1 MSEIAAPPPNAAG
14 VPAIAGAE
22 GDIVDDSSTAS
33 GLGRES
39 SSGLFQSTS
48 DSSVSSPSFGSNDV
62 TSGFLQLPWVRQLG
76 LMIGVAAVITF
87 AVLLVIWSQDP
98 EYKPLYSNLDAAE
111 ATQVAQ
117 VLEAAGLSFIVE
129 ADTGMV
135 LVPAG
140 DLHAARMQVAASDI
154 LASQV
159 EGYLLLDQEQ
169 ELGTSQFME
178 TARYRRAIEGELA
191 RTITSINSVKSARV
205 LLAIPKR
212 SVFVRDARKPSA
224 SVFVELV
231 AGRELESHQVKAIMQ
246 LVANSVSEMAKS
258 EVSIVDQKGNL
269 LSDIEDKSVLG
280 ATEKQFQFAQ
290 KIEKELSD
298 KINRILNPI
307 LGETKYNSQVSADID
322 FTWVE
327 ETEEMFNPDLPAVR
341 SEETMEEMR
350 TGSGQG
356 GIPGALSN
364 EPPGAGNAPE
374 QALGAGGDIG
384 GQSSRQRKQA
394 TRNYELDRSISHTR
408 HQVGRTTR
416 LTVAVVLD
424 DMQIADPETGEF
436 SSQPWPEE
444 TIERLTVLVQD
455 AIGFDQN
462 RGDRVTI
469 VNESFL
475 QTEKIE
481 LIEPGFWT
489 EPWFIAITKQ
499 VIVALLVIF
508 LTFFALRPV
517 LGMLAGPSAED
528 RMKEL
533 LAGQE
538 LERLAEA
545 ELEQEEEMMQETV
558 TLSGG
563 EELLLPGPGE
573 VYARQLDAIKNL
585 VQENPGKVALVV
597 KGWVSAEG

>member
-1 MSEIAAPPPNAAG
+1 MSEIASNG
-14 VPAIAGAE
+14 VPAVASPLGE
-22 GDIVDDSSTAS
+22 VVDN
-33 GLGRES
+33 
-39 SSGLFQSTS
+39 
-48 DSSVSSPSFGSNDV
+48 DSSVEDQGQGSGMFQTASDHSVASTNFGSNDV
-62 TSGFLQLPWVRQLG
+62 TDGFLKLPWVRQLG
-76 LMIGVAAVITF
+76 LMVGIASIITF

-98 EYKPLYSNLDAAE
+98 EYKPLYNKLDSAE
-111 ATQVAQ
+111 ATQVAK
-117 VLEAAGLSFIVE
+117 VLEAAGLSFIIE
-129 ADTGMV
+129 AESGMV

-154 LASQV
+154 LTSKP

-169 ELGTSQFME
+169 KLGTSQFME

-191 RTITSINSVKSARV
+191 RTITSIDSVRSARV

-224 SVFVELV
+224 SVFVELF
-231 AGRELESHQVKAIMQ
+231 AGHELKHHQVKAIMQ
-246 LVANSVSEMAKS
+246 LVANSVSEMSKS
-258 EVSIVDQKGNL
+258 DVSIVDHKGNL
-269 LSDIEDKSVLG
+269 LSEIEDKQGLG
-280 ATEKQFQFAQ
+280 ATEKQFQFGQ
-290 KIEKELSD
+290 KIERELGD
-298 KINRILNPI
+298 KINQILKPI
-307 LGETKYNSQVSADID
+307 LGETQYNTQVSADID

-341 SEETMEEMR
+341 SEETMEESR
-350 TGSGQG
+350 TGAGEG
-356 GIPGALSN
+356 GVPGALSN
-364 EPPGAGNAPE
+364 EPPGTGAAPE
-374 QALGAGGDIG
+374 QASAGGG
-384 GQSSRQRKQA
+384 NAGSQSSRQRKQA

-424 DMQIADPETGEF
+424 DMQIADPETGVF
-436 SSQPWPEE
+436 TSTPWPPA
-444 TIERLTVLVQD
+444 TIARLKVLVQD

-469 VNESFL
+469 ANESFL
-475 QTEKIE
+475 KTEKVE
-481 LIEPGFWT
+481 MLEVGFWT
-489 EPWFIAITKQ
+489 EPWFVAITKQ
-499 VIVALLVIF
+499 IIVALLVIF
-508 LTFFALRPV
+508 LTFFGLRPV

-528 RMKEL
+528 RMKEM
-533 LAGQE
+533 LATQE

-585 VQENPGKVALVV
+585 VQENPGKVSQVV
-597 KGWVSAEG
+597 KAWVTAET

>member
-1 MSEIAAPPPNAAG
+1 MSEIAASG
-14 VPAIAGAE
+14 VPAVAQPNGDVVDNNQSSE
-22 GDIVDDSSTAS
+22 GQST
-33 GLGRES
+33 
-39 SSGLFQSTS
+39 GLFQSAA
-48 DSSVSSPSFGSNDV
+48 DSSVSGSNFGSNDV
-62 TSGFLQLPWVRQLG
+62 ADGFLKLPWVRQLG
-76 LMIGVAAVITF
+76 LMVGMAAIITF

-98 EYKPLYSNLDAAE
+98 EYKPLYSKLDSAE

-117 VLEAAGLSFIVE
+117 VLDAAGLSFIVE
-129 ADTGMV
+129 AESGVV

-154 LASQV
+154 LTSKA

-191 RTITSINSVKSARV
+191 RTITSINSVRSTRV
-205 LLAIPKR
+205 MLAIPKR
-212 SVFVRDARKPSA
+212 SVFVRDTRKPSA

-231 AGRELESHQVKAIMQ
+231 PGNELGSHQVKAIMQ
-246 LVANSVSEMAKS
+246 LVANSVSEMSKAD
-258 EVSIVDQKGNL
+258 VSIVDHKGNL
-269 LSDIEDKSVLG
+269 LSEIEDKSGLG
-280 ATEKQFQFAQ
+280 ATEKQFQFSQ
-290 KIEKELSD
+290 KIERELVD
-298 KINRILNPI
+298 KVNRILQPI
-307 LGETKYNSQVSADID
+307 LGETKYNTQVSADID

-341 SEETMEEMR
+341 SEETMEEFR
-350 TGSGQG
+350 TGSGSG
-356 GIPGALSN
+356 GVPGALSN
-364 EPPGAGNAPE
+364 EPPGAANAPE
-374 QALGAGGDIG
+374 QAVAGGGEAG
-384 GQSSRQRKQA
+384 GQSRRQRKQA

-424 DMQIADPETGEF
+424 DMRVADPETGGVG
-436 SSQPWPEE
+436 STPWPPE
-444 TIERLTVLVQD
+444 TIARLRVLVQD

-469 VNESFL
+469 ANESFL
-475 QTEKIE
+475 QTEE
-481 LIEPGFWT
+481 VEMLEMGFWT
-489 EPWFIAITKQ
+489 EPWFVAITKQ
-499 VIVALLVIF
+499 IIVALLVIF

-528 RMKEL
+528 RMKEM

-573 VYARQLDAIKNL
+573 VYARQLDAIKSL
-585 VQENPGKVALVV
+585 VQENPGKVAQVV
-597 KGWVSAEG
+597 KAWVAAED

>member
-1 MSEIAAPPPNAAG
+1 MSEIASGPPPAS
-14 VPAIAGAE
+14 VPAVAGADGE
-22 GDIVDDSSTAS
+22 IVDSNASMS
-33 GLGRES
+33 GLEQDQ
-39 SSGLFQSTS
+39 SSGLFQSAG
-48 DSSVSSPSFGSNDV
+48 DHAVPRASFGSNDV
-62 TSGFLQLPWVRQLG
+62 TDGFLKLPWVRQIG
-76 LMIGVAAVITF
+76 LMVGVAAVITF
-87 AVLLVIWSQDP
+87 AVLLIIWSQDP
-98 EYKPLYSNLDAAE
+98 EYKPLYSKLDSAE

-117 VLEAAGLSFIVE
+117 VLDAAGLSFIVE
-129 ADTGMV
+129 ADSGMV

-154 LASQV
+154 LDSQV

-191 RTITSINSVKSARV
+191 RTITSINSVRSARV

-231 AGRELESHQVKAIMQ
+231 SGRELESHQVKAIMQ
-246 LVANSVSEMAKS
+246 LVANSVSEMAKAD
-258 EVSIVDQKGNL
+258 VSIVDQKGNL

-290 KIEKELSD
+290 KIENELSD
-298 KINRILNPI
+298 KINQILKPV

-341 SEETMEEMR
+341 SEETMEELR
-350 TGSGQG
+350 TGSAEG
-356 GIPGALSN
+356 GVPGALAN
-364 EPPGAGNAPE
+364 QPPGGGIVPE
-374 QALGAGGDIG
+374 QAAGAGGDAG
-384 GQSSRQRKQA
+384 GQSRRQRKQA

-436 SSQPWPEE
+436 TSEPWPPE

-475 QTEKIE
+475 QTEQIE
-481 LIEPGFWT
+481 LVEPGFWT

-585 VQENPGKVALVV
+585 VQENPGKVAQVV
-597 KGWVSAEG
+597 KAWVAADA

>member
-1 MSEIAAPPPNAAG
+1 MSEISATG
-14 VPAIAGAE
+14 VPAVTPQNGDFVSNDQSMSGATQ
-22 GDIVDDSSTAS
+22 DQ
-33 GLGRES
+33 
-39 SSGLFQSTS
+39 SSGSFQTAGDRSMQPAT
-48 DSSVSSPSFGSNDV
+48 FGSNDF
-62 TSGFLQLPWVRQLG
+62 TNGFLKLPWVRQLG
-76 LMIGVAAVITF
+76 LMAGVASILTF

-98 EYKPLYSNLDAAE
+98 EYKPLYSKLDAAE
-111 ATQVAQ
+111 ATKVAQ

-129 ADTGMV
+129 AESGMV

-140 DLHAARMQVAASDI
+140 ELHAARMQVAASDI
-154 LASQV
+154 LDSKV

-169 ELGTSQFME
+169 VLGTSQFME

-191 RTITSINSVKSARV
+191 RTITSINSIRSARV

-224 SVFVELV
+224 SVFIELSS
-231 AGRELESHQVKAIMQ
+231 GRDLKSNQVKAIMQ
-246 LVANSVSEMAKS
+246 LVANSVSEMS
-258 EVSIVDQKGNL
+258 TSDVSIVDHKGNL
-269 LSDIEDKSVLG
+269 LSDIEDESILG
-280 ATEKQFQFAQ
+280 ATEKQFQFSQ

-298 KINRILNPI
+298 KINRILKPI

-327 ETEEMFNPDLPAVR
+327 ETQEMFNPDLPAVR
-341 SEETMEEMR
+341 SEETMEELR
-350 TGSGQG
+350 TGSVVG

-364 EPPGAGNAPE
+364 EPPGAAAVPE
-374 QALGAGGDIG
+374 QAGAGGGEGAD
-384 GQSSRQRKQA
+384 QTRRQRKQA

-408 HQVGRTTR
+408 HQVGRTSR
-416 LTVAVVLD
+416 LTVAVVID
-424 DMQIADPETGEF
+424 DMQIANPETGVFE
-436 SSQPWPEE
+436 STPWPPE
-444 TIERLTVLVQD
+444 TIKRLTVLVQD

-469 VNESFL
+469 ANESFL
-475 QTEKIE
+475 QTEQIE
-481 LIEPGFWT
+481 IVELGFWT

-545 ELEQEEEMMQETV
+545 ELEQEEMMQETV

-563 EELLLPGPGE
+563 EALFLPGPGE
-573 VYARQLDAIKNL
+573 VYARQLDTIKNL
-585 VQENPGKVALVV
+585 VQENPGRVAQVV
-597 KGWVSAEG
+597 KAWIDVGN